1 MTDEKLEIIVGTGNV
16 FQDVGHPNADIKH
29 MKTQLA
35 AKIIGVLNERKLSV
49 RQAGKLAGVQYADIS
64 RVRNA
69 DLDKFSVDWLT
80 KVFNSLS
87 PSVEVR
93 LSFSDR
99 EATSQAFAY

>member
-1 MTDEKLEIIVGTGNV
+1 MTDEAIEIIVGTGNV
-16 FQDVGHPNADIKH
+16 FQDVGHPNADIEH
-29 MKTQLA
+29 MKAHLA

-87 PSVEVR
+87 PSIEVR
-93 LSFSDR
+93 LSFADR
-99 EATSQAFAY
+99 EATSQALAY